1 MASSTTRPRVQSVE
15 QVRQVDLA
23 FIAFSVLRVGFV
35 VLPIAV
41 GVDKFFDWMV
51 DWRQYLWS
59 GIPNH
64 LHVSATTL
72 MHAAGVFEII
82 AGLVVLIAPQLGGAM
97 VAPWLGGIVIDLLLV
112 GHDEHAYW
120 DIALRDFGL
129 MLAAVALVALA
140 THYHPTVRP
149 AYAARTVAERASL

>member
-1 MASSTTRPRVQSVE
+1 MADALFQTDVASPGSRGRDEACNALRAPEAASS
-15 QVRQVDLA
+15 
-23 FIAFSVLRVGFV
+23 
-35 VLPIAV
+35 
-41 GVDKFFDWMV
+41 
-51 DWRQYLWS
+51 
-59 GIPNH
+59 
-64 LHVSATTL
+64 
-72 MHAAGVFEII
+72 FEII